1 MEDVNRTVLY
11 YENMEG
17 GHGDIANSEQAV
29 FYECVGLHIFV
40 GNLTGEMTIP
50 QVKQTAPTIL
60 STPKI
65 QLRVRNKPMQ
75 KTIIF
80 DLDGTLADSVG
91 CIVETVHIVEDA
103 LAISRVSDAAIRGM
117 IGRPLTAI
125 FTELHALDGEM
136 LQRAIDIY
144 KRDYVRMTG
153 IHERLFEGGIELLTT
168 LRSHGFQLAIATGKD
183 QVGAENACARLG
195 LTPYFDSI
203 HGILPGTPGKPHPA
217 ILHRVMESLDSSP
230 ESKLDRRHNPRLQ
243 LARAANIAAVGVN
256 WGVHS
261 EAELV
266 EYGVQVATN
275 MSDCWR
281 LCWTWHDLEYHCT

>member
-1 MEDVNRTVLY
+1 
-11 YENMEG
+11 
-17 GHGDIANSEQAV
+17 
-29 FYECVGLHIFV
+29 
-40 GNLTGEMTIP
+40 
-50 QVKQTAPTIL
+50 
-60 STPKI
+60 
-65 QLRVRNKPMQ
+65 MQ

-103 LAISRVSDAAIRGM
+103 LSISRVSDAAIRGM

-230 ESKLDRRHNPRLQ
+230 ESSVLIGDTTHDMQ

-275 MSDCWR
+275 MSE
-281 LCWTWHDLEYHCT
+281 LLAIVLDLA